1 LWQSGTPFYNA
12 QGKPDHHTL
21 VGFACN
27 DAREIRQHVKI
38 PVLITGGFQTA
49 HGIAEALRSNACDA
63 VTIARGL
70 LANPNL
76 PSALK
81 DGWDGP
87 LDPPCSYCNR
97 CLGHVLENPLGC
109 YDESRF
115 TNRGGRA
122 AMLREVFAYFDDY
135 HEA

>member
-1 LWQSGTPFYNA
+1 MAEWS
-12 QGKPDHHTL
+12 
-21 VGFACN
+21 V
-27 DAREIRQHVKI
+27 
-38 PVLITGGFQTA
+38 TGGFQTA

-87 LDPPCSYCNR
+87 LDPPCSYYNR
-97 CLGHVLENPLGC
+97 CLGHVLEDPLGY

-122 AMLREVFAYFDDY
+122 AMLREVFASTGIFTCLRISR
-135 HEA
+135 ASLQANPSIF

>member
-1 LWQSGTPFYNA
+1 MTSPA
-12 QGKPDHHTL
+12 
-21 VGFACN
+21 
-27 DAREIRQHVKI
+27 IR
-38 PVLITGGFQTA
+38 L
-49 HGIAEALRSNACDA
+49 LRF
-63 VTIARGL
+63 
-70 LANPNL
+70 ANPNL
-76 PSALK
+76 QDALK
-81 DGWDGP
+81 GGWDGP

-97 CLGHVLENPLGC
+97 CLGQVLENPLGC